1 MSSAERVCLIV
12 SAERVCLPASKAC
25 SSVERLPSLRHEYN
39 YTKQEV
45 FAQTYD
51 GDTMLKVP
59 FVIEGAGAAALDLG
73 GVRPFSVEHR
83 GLVQPWQPPAPARR
97 AVAGM
102 QTTQQEFPKQ
112 SKYRPSY
119 VGRDSRCRVVARQ

>member
-1 MSSAERVCLIV
+1 
-12 SAERVCLPASKAC
+12 
-25 SSVERLPSLRHEYN
+25 
-39 YTKQEV
+39 
-45 FAQTYD
+45 
-51 GDTMLKVP
+51 MLKVP

-119 VGRDSRCRVVARQ
+119 VGRDSRCRVVSWQ